1 MRESQITDV
10 ETTAWIE
17 AGLQCDGVELND
29 WEQDAIV
36 KYGRHLLKMALE
48 QEMKQAI
55 KERDEAVRQLVLVRN
70 EYHAFFRK
78 INNIE

>member
-1 MRESQITDV
+1 MTDEQIAD
-10 ETTAWIE
+10 EIE
-17 AGLQCDGVELND
+17 MLKAEL
-29 WEQDAIV
+29 
-36 KYGRHLLKMALE
+36 
-48 QEMKQAI
+48 KQAI

>member
-1 MRESQITDV
+1 MNDYLDPDHWVNGGECEGYHAD
-10 ETTAWIE
+10 AM
-17 AGLQCDGVELND
+17 AMDKLNAEL
-29 WEQDAIV
+29 
-36 KYGRHLLKMALE
+36 
-48 QEMKQAI
+48 KQAI

>member
-1 MRESQITDV
+1 MTDALDPDHWCNGG
-10 ETTAWIE
+10 EHDTYHPDAMAMQKLE
-17 AGLQCDGVELND
+17 DEL
-29 WEQDAIV
+29 
-36 KYGRHLLKMALE
+36 
-48 QEMKQAI
+48 KQAI